1 MPAHNTDREARRLV
15 VEAQTETAA
24 ARSRITFYLLFAVMG
39 ILMFWLIRTYLGVI
53 AFSFVTVI
61 VLRPLYHLFLR
72 WCKGWEK
79 PAMTL
84 TLIVGLA
91 LPLLLLW
98 IVGWLVVAQA
108 HEFINIVQRTNR
120 VELLTDS
127 IAAYL
132 QPLLTSDAS
141 LTLDLLSQL
150 RQVVI
155 QVMSWLAGSLVSLG
169 MSIPTLIVD
178 LFVYLVLVGALL
190 PSYEPFVQWVKQ
202 LSPLDDALEDL
213 FLRKINATVQSMFAG
228 IFLIAVVQ
236 GLVMGFFFWL
246 VNLPYTPL
254 WTLVSIIAATLP
266 LGASI
271 VAIPAAIIQFL
282 AGNYGA
288 GMVILAGYFLIV
300 SNLDL
305 LIRSKLVSL
314 QTYGSFALMLLS
326 LLGGYQL
333 FGLFGVFYGPILV
346 VLFLTML
353 DVYQTH
359 FAPQNYGPNSALSP
373 ETAPTGAA
381 VPGGPYCAPA
391 EDWA

>member
-1 MPAHNTDREARRLV
+1 MPANSTACEAERLV
-15 VEAQTETAA
+15 QEALTNAA
-24 ARSRITFYLLFAVMG
+24 DRRSRITFYVLLAIMT
-39 ILMFWLIRTYLGVI
+39 ILMFWLIRAYLGVI

-61 VLRPLYHLFLR
+61 VLRPLYSRFLR
-72 WCKGWEK
+72 WCQGREK

-84 TLIVGLA
+84 TILVGLA

-98 IVGWLVVAQA
+98 IIGQMVVAQA
-108 HEFINIVQRTNR
+108 QEFMELVQRTHW
-120 VELLTDS
+120 VELLADS
-127 IAAYL
+127 VTAYL
-132 QPLLTSDAS
+132 QPLLTSDAP
-141 LTLDLLSQL
+141 LALDLLAQL
-150 RQVVI
+150 RQVLITVL
-155 QVMSWLAGSLVSLG
+155 SWLAGSLVTLS
-169 MSIPTLIVD
+169 MSIPTLLVD
-178 LFVYLVLVGALL
+178 FFVYLVLVGALL
-190 PSYEPFVQWVKQ
+190 PTYEPFVQWVKQ

-228 IFLIAVVQ
+228 IFLIAVIQ
-236 GLVMGFFFWL
+236 GLVLGLFFWA
-246 VNLPYTPL
+246 VSLPYTPL
-254 WTLVSIIAATLP
+254 WTLVAIVTATLP
-266 LGASI
+266 LGASV
-271 VAIPAAIIQFL
+271 VAIPAAIAQFL

-288 GMVILAGYFLIV
+288 ALVILGGYFLVV

-359 FAPQNYGPNSALSP
+359 FAPLADDLQSPQSAP
-373 ETAPTGAA
+373 ETAPNM
-381 VPGGPYCAPA
+381 PSN
-391 EDWA
+391 E